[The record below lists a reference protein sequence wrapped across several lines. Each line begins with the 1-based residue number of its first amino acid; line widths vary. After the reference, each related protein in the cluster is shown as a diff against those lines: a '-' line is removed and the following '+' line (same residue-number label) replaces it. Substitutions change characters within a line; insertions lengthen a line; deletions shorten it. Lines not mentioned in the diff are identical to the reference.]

1 MTLGFDNEK
10 YLKEQSD
17 EIRRRAGK
25 YGRLYL
31 EFGGKLIN
39 DFHAARC
46 LPGYDPNVKLRLLQ
60 TLKDQAE
67 VILCLFSGDI
77 ERKKMRADFGIS
89 YADDALK
96 LIDDLRGLGLTVRG
110 VVITRYQEQPAVMQF
125 RAKLERR
132 GVRVYY
138 HYKTAGYPADVD
150 TIVSDI
156 GYGKNEYV
164 QTEKPIV
171 VVTAPGPGSGK
182 FATCLTQIYH
192 EYRAGKTAG
201 YSKFESFPVWNL
213 SLDHPLNIAYEAATI
228 DLDDKNMIDP
238 YHKEAYGVE
247 TVNYNRDVDAFPLLV
262 AIWQKMTK
270 GVCPYKSPTDMG
282 VNRIGFGIIDDAVVQ
297 EASRQEVIRRYFRY
311 VCDFA
316 MGMTDRDSV
325 ARADALMQKLGLKPE
340 DRIPVEAA
348 RQAAQDARDAGKGKE
363 KEGGSIVSGAAI
375 QLKDGRIITGRNS
388 NELHATAAMVLN
400 AVKTLA
406 GIPAQIHLIA
416 PNVIQSVAHLKRDLL
431 RGSYPSLSLEEALI
445 GLAVS
450 CTTNPAA
457 AIATEKLVELN
468 GCEVHLTRPACAAS
482 AAASRATPTLP
493 RTPSPWRGSES
504 KTPSRLVRTGSAA
517 TQRLARVHWKGPRV
531 TRGPFQCTRTGP
543 SQHRAPVRSARRTTG
558 AS

>member
-1 MTLGFDNEK
+1 MNLGFDNEK
-10 YLKEQSD
+10 YLKEQSE

-31 EFGGKLIN
+31 EFGGKLMN

-67 VILCLFSGDI
+67 VILCLYAGDI

-110 VVITRYQEQPAVMQF
+110 VVITRYQEQPAVMLF

-192 EYRAGKTAG
+192 EYRQGKTAG

-213 SLDHPLNIAYEAATI
+213 ALDHPLNIAYEAATI
-228 DLDDKNMIDP
+228 DLNDKNMIDP

-270 GVCPYKSPTDMG
+270 GTCPYRSPTDMG
-282 VNRIGFGIIDDAVVQ
+282 VNRIGFGIVDDEVVRN
-297 EASRQEVIRRYFRY
+297 ASRQEIIRRFLRY
-311 VCDFA
+311 QCAFA
-316 MGMTDRDSV
+316 EGTAPRSMV
-325 ARADALMQKLGLKPE
+325 ERAKELMDTLGLKTE
-340 DRIPVEAA
+340 DRVVVEAA
-348 RQAAQDARDAGKGKE
+348 RRTAEEAHIQGKGKA
-363 KEGGSIVSGAAI
+363 GGKIVSGAAI
-375 QLKDGRIITGRNS
+375 QLKDGRIVTGKNS
-388 NELHATAAMVLN
+388 DEMHAVAAMVMN
-400 AVKTLA
+400 AVKTLS
-406 GIPAQIHLIA
+406 GIPAQIPLIG
-416 PNVIQSVAHLKRDLL
+416 PNIIQSIAHMKQDILKV
-431 RGSYPSLSLEEALI
+431 GYTSLNLDEALI
-445 GLAVS
+445 GLAIS
-450 CTTNPAA
+450 SITNPAA
-457 AIATEKLVELN
+457 QIAMEKLNLLRS
-468 GCEVHLTRPACAAS
+468 CEVHMTHMVTPGDQAGLRRLGCRYTSDPYY
-482 AAASRATPTLP
+482 ATNALF
-493 RTPSPWRGSES
+493 
-504 KTPSRLVRTGSAA
+504 TGE
-517 TQRLARVHWKGPRV
+517 R
-531 TRGPFQCTRTGP
+531 
-543 SQHRAPVRSARRTTG
+543 
-558 AS
+558 